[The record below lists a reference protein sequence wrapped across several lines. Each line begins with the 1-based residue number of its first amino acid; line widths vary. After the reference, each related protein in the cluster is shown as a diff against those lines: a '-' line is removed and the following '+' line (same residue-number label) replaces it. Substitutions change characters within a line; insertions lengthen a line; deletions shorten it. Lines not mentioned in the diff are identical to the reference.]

1 MKKEWPK
8 IDNSIL
14 DIDIDNVIEN
24 KLYALIEEQKD
35 DIDEYNIMRILITDI
50 TIIEY
55 LYFYLKTS
63 SIITLFDKKYFIV
76 KLEISNT
83 GEHFVYLQDWTNLK
97 KKVNIT
103 G

>member
-1 MKKEWPK
+1 MKKKWPD
-8 IDNSIL
+8 IDKSVL

-50 TIIEY
+50 AIIEY

-83 GEHFVYLQDWTNLK
+83 WDHSVYLKEWTKLN
-97 KKVNIT
+97 N
-103 G
+103 